1 MIEDYVHRIRRV
13 VQGTLLILAICFI
26 GWGFTPVP
34 QFFAGIILGTS
45 MALLSAVF
53 TAWKIHKVGEQA
65 LRYKGKKKRASL
77 GMLTRFSMAILAAVI
92 AVQYP
97 QLFSLPGMVIGLM
110 VPSILAY
117 GDAMYLHIKHKTE
130 GERGE

>member
-26 GWGFTPVP
+26 GWGFTPAP
-34 QFFAGIILGTS
+34 RWFAGLILGATT
-45 MALLSAVF
+45 ALFSAMF

-65 LRYKGKKKRASL
+65 IKYKGKKKRASL

>member
-1 MIEDYVHRIRRV
+1 MIEDYVHRVKRV
-13 VQGTLLILAICFI
+13 VQGTFLILAISFI
-26 GWGFTPVP
+26 GWGFTPAQ
-34 QFFAGIILGTS
+34 QFFAGLILGACT
-45 MALLSAVF
+45 ALLSAVF

-65 LRYKGKKKRASL
+65 LKHKGKKKRASL

>member
-26 GWGFTPVP
+26 GWGFTPSS
-34 QFFAGIILGTS
+34 QFFAGLILGAS
-45 MALLSAVF
+45 MALLSAVL

-65 LRYKGKKKRASL
+65 LKYKGEKKRASL

-97 QLFSLPGMVIGLM
+97 QLFSLPGMIIGLM

-117 GDAMYLHIKHKTE
+117 GDAMYLHIKQKTK

>member
-26 GWGFTPVP
+26 GWGFTPSS
-34 QFFAGIILGTS
+34 QFFAGLILGAS
-45 MALLSAVF
+45 MALLSAVL

-65 LRYKGKKKRASL
+65 LKYKGEKKRASL

-97 QLFSLPGMVIGLM
+97 QLFSLPGMIIGLM

-117 GDAMYLHIKHKTE
+117 GDAMYLHIKHKTK